1 MRVVLDT
8 NVIISGL
15 NFRENERLV
24 IELARRGRIELYLS
38 NFILHEASGVL
49 TRKFGWPIR
58 SEL

>member
-8 NVIISGL
+8 NTIIPDLSFLG
-15 NFRENERLV
+15 NERLV
-24 IELARRGRIELYLS
+24 LELARRGRIELYLS